1 METEPLLATDPIAS
15 TRLPA
20 TASAFADVALAQVV
34 ARINSPSAQ
43 LDLVGVRSRGAER
56 ARLRPP
62 GPTLDKVQDLTTP
75 GAVPLRAR
83 LYRPAATSIPLLVWM
98 HGGGWTVGSIETHDR
113 ICRRLASGSGC
124 AVLSVDYRLAPEH
137 PAPAAIEDTVAAL
150 VWACGHP
157 PELGAVGHVGVGGDS
172 AGGALAALACL
183 RLKGRHAEPR
193 LLVLAY
199 ANTDLA
205 AAGGSMDEKRAL
217 WGLDVSGIE
226 FFNSQW
232 VPDRAAW
239 TSAEF
244 SPLRAQSVEGLPA
257 ALIVTAEHDPLRDQG
272 EQFAARLV
280 EARVPVELR
289 REARQVHNFL
299 MYDTE
304 SAACAEAGDRL
315 AADIGR
321 LMLRP

>member
-1 METEPLLATDPIAS
+1 
-15 TRLPA
+15 
-20 TASAFADVALAQVV
+20 VG
-34 ARINSPSAQ
+34 RI
-43 LDLVGVRSRGAER
+43 
-56 ARLRPP
+56 
-62 GPTLDKVQDLTTP
+62 
-75 GAVPLRAR
+75 
-83 LYRPAATSIPLLVWM
+83 
-98 HGGGWTVGSIETHDR
+98 
-113 ICRRLASGSGC
+113 
-124 AVLSVDYRLAPEH
+124 
-137 PAPAAIEDTVAAL
+137 
-150 VWACGHP
+150 
-157 PELGAVGHVGVGGDS
+157 GVGGDS

-183 RLKGRHAEPR
+183 RLRGTHAEPR

-226 FFNSQW
+226 YFNSQW

-239 TSAEF
+239 ASAEF
-244 SPLRAQSVEGLPA
+244 SPLRAQTVEGLPA

-280 EARVPVELR
+280 AAGVPVELR

-315 AADIGR
+315 AADLGR
-321 LMLRP
+321 LMRLP